1 MSGYVYISIKNGIV
15 DVEEYFV
22 HMCVI
27 SSCAVYME
35 LLQYVHLST
44 LLGYFYYIHRVIYIT
59 VSMHVVQY
67 VLGVC
72 RSV

>member
-1 MSGYVYISIKNGIV
+1 V

-27 SSCAVYME
+27 SVCAVYME
-35 LLQYVHLST
+35 LLQYVHVPT
-44 LLGYFYYIHRVIYIT
+44 LLAYFYYIHRVIYIT
-59 VSMHVVQY
+59 VSMHVAQY